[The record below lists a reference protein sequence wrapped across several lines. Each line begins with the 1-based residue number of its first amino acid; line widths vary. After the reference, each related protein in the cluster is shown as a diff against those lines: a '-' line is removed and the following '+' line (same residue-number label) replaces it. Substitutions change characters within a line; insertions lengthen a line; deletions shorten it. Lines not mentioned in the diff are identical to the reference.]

1 VVVERDARL
10 LDTAVVAGGLGA
22 RYTQPHRA
30 YHTLL
35 HIEDVLLRVQELEP
49 PPECHLAVSLAAWF
63 HDAVYAPG
71 QPDNET
77 RSAHVAYDALEQ
89 AGASPELIAEVVRLI
104 RLTEDHVTSRDDVA
118 GATLCDADLAI
129 LGSEPERYREYCIG
143 IRSEYQHV
151 PDAEF
156 RSGRATLLR
165 TFLDRP
171 TIYITEYGQR
181 RWEAAARANITDE
194 IKTLERESS

>member
-1 VVVERDARL
+1 L
-10 LDTAVVAGGLGA
+10 LDAAVIAGGLGA

-35 HIEDVLLRVQELEP
+35 HVEDVLLRIQELEP
-49 PPECHLAVSLAAWF
+49 PPECQLAVSLAAWF

-89 AGASPELIAEVVRLI
+89 AGASPELITEVVRLV
-104 RLTEDHVTSRDDVA
+104 RLTEDHVTTPDDVA

-129 LGSEPERYREYCIG
+129 LGSTPERYRDYCSG
-143 IRSEYQHV
+143 IRTEYQHV
-151 PDAEF
+151 PEAEF
-156 RSGRATLLR
+156 RAGRAAVLR

-171 TIYITEYGQR
+171 HIYTTDYAQR
-181 RWEAAARANITDE
+181 RWEAPARANIGEE
-194 IKTLERESS
+194 IQGLERGVS